1 MNQPKNIKNITIR
14 FASVEDAEI
23 LSQIG
28 WKSFHDAFAEHPA
41 NHPDDM
47 KIYMDGAFA
56 TETIAN
62 ELRETN
68 TIYLI
73 AEIETQAVGYAKLKT
88 NSRENCVAGEHPIEL
103 CRLYSLSEFI
113 GKGIGKALMSKCL
126 EFAEENEN
134 DIFWLGV
141 WEYNFRAQ
149 KFYEKFGFEKCGEHI
164 FQLGSDPQIDWVMQ
178 KSI

>member
-1 MNQPKNIKNITIR
+1 MNQPENIKNITIR

-47 KIYMDGAFA
+47 KIYMDEAFA

-103 CRLYSLSEFI
+103 
-113 GKGIGKALMSKCL
+113 
-126 EFAEENEN
+126 
-134 DIFWLGV
+134 
-141 WEYNFRAQ
+141 
-149 KFYEKFGFEKCGEHI
+149 
-164 FQLGSDPQIDWVMQ
+164 
-178 KSI
+178 